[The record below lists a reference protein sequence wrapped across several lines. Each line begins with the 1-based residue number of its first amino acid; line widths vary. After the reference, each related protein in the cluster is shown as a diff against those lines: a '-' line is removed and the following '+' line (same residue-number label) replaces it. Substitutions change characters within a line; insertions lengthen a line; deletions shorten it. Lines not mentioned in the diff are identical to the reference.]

1 MIQSHLEANGSSVV
15 KVNNLMNPTDKQD
28 VPSALNLMKEI
39 WALPHPSPTDS
50 PISCEVWRHLNIFL
64 KLLQYFTLPYIDVHM
79 GLYEQLQSLSAMAH
93 LAALLYTHGNTRN
106 AFIQSQLYWDIQI
119 AVKNAYFC
127 VAKTEQD
134 NPSGKF
140 FIYQL
145 GSDRL
150 EWIFG
155 WIWSQSG
162 SNVNMDVYS
171 LSIRTSGAVEC
182 NGILAEKPEWD

>member
-1 MIQSHLEANGSSVV
+1 
-15 KVNNLMNPTDKQD
+15 
-28 VPSALNLMKEI
+28 
-39 WALPHPSPTDS
+39 
-50 PISCEVWRHLNIFL
+50 
-64 KLLQYFTLPYIDVHM
+64 M

-93 LAALLYTHGNTRN
+93 LAALLYTHGNTHN
-106 AFIQSQLYWDIQI
+106 AFIQSQLYQDIQI

>member
-1 MIQSHLEANGSSVV
+1 
-15 KVNNLMNPTDKQD
+15 
-28 VPSALNLMKEI
+28 
-39 WALPHPSPTDS
+39 
-50 PISCEVWRHLNIFL
+50 
-64 KLLQYFTLPYIDVHM
+64 M

-171 LSIRTSGAVEC
+171 LSIQTSRAVEC